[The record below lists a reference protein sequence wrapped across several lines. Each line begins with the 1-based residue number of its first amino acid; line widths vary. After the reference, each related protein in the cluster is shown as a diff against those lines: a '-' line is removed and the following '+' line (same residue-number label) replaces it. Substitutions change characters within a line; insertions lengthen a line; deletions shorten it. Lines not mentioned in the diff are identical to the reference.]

1 MIKTALKH
9 FIYEQ
14 CIDVMFAEV
23 YNNFVR
29 PRLSHSMAEI
39 ILNDLNGMVN
49 SGILRDMSVRTEL
62 DGTIVVD
69 VTLSPMMTLDRINID
84 AFIERLRK
92 ERSND

>member
-14 CIDVMFAEV
+14 CVDVMFAEV

-29 PRLSHSMAEI
+29 PRLSHSMTKI
-39 ILNDLNGMVN
+39 ILDDLNGMVN
-49 SGILRDMSVRTEL
+49 SGILRDLSVRTEL

-69 VTLSPMMTLDRINID
+69 VTLSPMMTMDRINID
-84 AFIERLRK
+84 AFVERLRK
-92 ERSND
+92 GRSNG